1 MLTRLS
7 THFNTL
13 INSLSHFVHHKL
25 ITSEDYLDLLL
36 LITKATNIEKE
47 AIYDF
52 DHSFAVKLLTLVC

>member
-13 INSLSHFVHHKL
+13 INSLSHFVRHKL

-47 AIYDF
+47 AIYF